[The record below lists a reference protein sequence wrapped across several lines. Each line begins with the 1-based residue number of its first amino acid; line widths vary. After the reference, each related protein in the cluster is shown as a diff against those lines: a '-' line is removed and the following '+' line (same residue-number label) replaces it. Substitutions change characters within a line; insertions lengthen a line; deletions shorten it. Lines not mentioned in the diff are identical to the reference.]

1 VETLTPPPKRDDAG
15 SGDHRDGGAGGAAPP
30 TPRAARTSGPGES
43 GGVWFGAVLG
53 VVALVFAAVALVMGD
68 GGGSSSGSPAD
79 GGAGPAT
86 VELSEFALTPA
97 SVSVAAGGSLEVVNG
112 GTAPHNLSITGTD
125 IATSDLAGGESETLD
140 LSSLEPGDYTM
151 ICTIP
156 GHEDAGMS
164 GTVTVTEGGATAGL
178 SGAAGGEGGGGAAE
192 HDHSTGMTEEQ
203 YAEMSEAMNATIGEF
218 PAETEGS
225 GNQVLEPEVKADGT
239 KVFELT
245 AEVVE
250 WEIEPGELVEAWTY
264 NGMVP
269 GPQLRADVGDKL
281 EIVVHNELPM
291 ATDMH
296 VHGIN
301 VPNSMD
307 GVAPITQDLIEPGE
321 SFTYAFT
328 TDEPAVSMYHPHHHG
343 QLRMP
348 NGMLGTLLVGDM
360 RLPTGQ
366 TIGDEVIPADL
377 EVSQEIPMVLND
389 SGAIG
394 YSLNGKSFPA
404 TEPVVAEKGDWVEV
418 HYFNEGGQIHPM
430 HMHQFDQ
437 VVVAKDGFPLDH
449 PYVADTLNVA
459 PGERYTVLVQLDEP
473 GTWVWHCHI
482 LNHVESEEG
491 MFGMVT
497 AVVVE

>member
-1 VETLTPPPKRDDAG
+1 
-15 SGDHRDGGAGGAAPP
+15 
-30 TPRAARTSGPGES
+30 
-43 GGVWFGAVLG
+43 
-53 VVALVFAAVALVMGD
+53 
-68 GGGSSSGSPAD
+68 
-79 GGAGPAT
+79 
-86 VELSEFALTPA
+86 
-97 SVSVAAGGSLEVVNG
+97 VVNG
-112 GTAPHNLSITGTD
+112 GTVPHNLSITGAD

-156 GHEDAGMS
+156 GHEDAGMT
-164 GTVTVTEGGATAGL
+164 GTITVTEGGATAGL
-178 SGAAGGEGGGGAAE
+178 TGAAGGEGGAAAG

-269 GPQLRADVGDKL
+269 GPQLHADVGDKV
-281 EIVVHNELPM
+281 EIIVHNELPM
-291 ATDMH
+291 ATDVH

-328 TDEPAVSMYHPHHHG
+328 TDEPAVAMYHPHHHG
-343 QLRMP
+343 QLQMP

-360 RLPTGQ
+360 RLPAGE

-404 TEPVVAEKGDWVEV
+404 TEPLVAEKGDWVEV
-418 HYFNEGGQIHPM
+418 HYFNEGSQIHPM

-437 VVVAKDGFPLDH
+437 VVVAKDGYPLDH
-449 PYVADTLNVA
+449 PYVADTVNVA

-482 LNHVESEEG
+482 LNHVEAEDG

-497 AVVVE
+497 AVVVS

>member
-1 VETLTPPPKRDDAG
+1 V
-15 SGDHRDGGAGGAAPP
+15 S
-30 TPRAARTSGPGES
+30 
-43 GGVWFGAVLG
+43 
-53 VVALVFAAVALVMGD
+53 AAV
-68 GGGSSSGSPAD
+68 
-79 GGAGPAT
+79 
-86 VELSEFALTPA
+86 
-97 SVSVAAGGSLEVVNG
+97 GGSLEVVNA
-112 GTAPHNLSITGTD
+112 GTVPHNLSISGTD
-125 IATSDLAGGESETLD
+125 IATSDLAGGDSETLD
-140 LSSLEPGDYTM
+140 LSGLEPGDYTM
-151 ICTIP
+151 ICTIA
-156 GHEDAGMS
+156 GHEDAGMT
-164 GTVTVTEGGATAGL
+164 GTITVTEGATTGGL
-178 SGAAGGEGGGGAAE
+178 AGAAGSEGGDASAG
-192 HDHSTGMTEEQ
+192 HDHSAMMTEEE
-203 YAEMSEAMNATIGEF
+203 YAEMSAAMDATIAEF

-269 GPQLRADVGDKL
+269 GPRLHADVGDDV

-291 ATDMH
+291 ATDVH

-307 GVAPITQDLIEPGE
+307 GVAPITQDLIQPGE

-328 TDEPAVSMYHPHHHG
+328 TDEPAVAMYHPHHHG
-343 QLRMP
+343 QMQMP

-360 RLPTGQ
+360 RLPAGE

-377 EVSQEIPMVLND
+377 EVAQEVPMVLND

-404 TEPVVAEKGDWVEV
+404 TEPLVAGTGDWVEI
-418 HYFNEGGQIHPM
+418 HYFNEGSQIHPM

-437 VVVAKDGFPLDH
+437 VVVAKDGYPLDH
-449 PYVADTLNVA
+449 PYVADTVNVA

-497 AVVVE
+497 AVVVS